1 MTDEEVAAFAADI
14 AENGQTDPIVV
25 GQIDGARGE
34 FLVDGR
40 NRVKAC
46 EIVGIEPAIEK
57 RKFKNDDEV
66 RAFVKSGGERR
77 DITKGQRA
85 MAHALLYPDAEKA
98 GRGKKGKASQTDG
111 FSATRVREA
120 RAVLRYSRDLALAV
134 RDGIIPLDEEDE
146 GRSERT
152 PFG

>member
-1 MTDEEVAAFAADI
+1 LPPTSPKT
-14 AENGQTDPIVV
+14 GQTDPIVV

-85 MAHALLYPDAEKA
+85 MAHALLYRMPKRVAVARRERHRKPMGLA
-98 GRGKKGKASQTDG
+98 QRGCGRHAPFCGIH
-111 FSATRVREA
+111 AT
-120 RAVLRYSRDLALAV
+120 S
-134 RDGIIPLDEEDE
+134 P
-146 GRSERT
+146 
-152 PFG
+152 